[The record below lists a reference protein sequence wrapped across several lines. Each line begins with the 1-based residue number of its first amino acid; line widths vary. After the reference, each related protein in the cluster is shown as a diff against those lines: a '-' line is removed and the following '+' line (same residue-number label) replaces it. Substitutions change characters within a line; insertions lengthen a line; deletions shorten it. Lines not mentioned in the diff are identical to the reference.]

1 MVAVLL
7 GVLFGVGLLAPL
19 LMGYRFLVADRI
31 DVGLAVVMG
40 AVFGGLLVA
49 LGVLFGYRALAPSG
63 LIWFGPALVGGYVLG
78 LGAFA
83 LKAARTLL
91 KPDGRDEGDSA
102 WRS

>member
-1 MVAVLL
+1 
-7 GVLFGVGLLAPL
+7 
-19 LMGYRFLVADRI
+19 MGYRFLVADRI

-83 LKAARTLL
+83 LNAARALL
-91 KPDGRDEGDSA
+91 KPDDKD
-102 WRS
+102 